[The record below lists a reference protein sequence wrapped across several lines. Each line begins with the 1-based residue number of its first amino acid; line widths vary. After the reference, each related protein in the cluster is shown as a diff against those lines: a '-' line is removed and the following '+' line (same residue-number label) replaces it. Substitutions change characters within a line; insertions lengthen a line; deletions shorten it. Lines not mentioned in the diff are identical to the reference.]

1 MREMKMAAARPFRK
15 WQASKISILILEMFA
30 MSALVSGTW
39 NGTETSVNLNT
50 LSERSPED
58 CVFTDGFD
66 LIQAIYS
73 ANEVYILGGQKVG
86 GWEPKRQP
94 WVEQEGQSLPPPSLS
109 KTANAINVLD
119 ALGGLGR
126 PGYDTWTIGYG
137 DTILAPTDIAWVNAA
152 AFLGTTVEGLF
163 ADPLAVRDILLN
175 LMFQG
180 KVLTKNLVDG
190 NLLGPTLLQTD
201 LQVFVDSY
209 ARGNVRNINFRGEL
223 EAQKCLDPAK
233 VVVPNLELC
242 RGGLTIQVINQ
253 IPLPGTCDV
262 FPRVIDIA
270 CTTPE
275 LSLYCEALQ
284 LLGDS
289 FGASLNL
296 APVDAAWRRAFEVM
310 HLTKRQVFGDYEL
323 LRNIVNFNRSPTEGH
338 SLRCSVQ
345 FRDGEA
351 FIPTDEVSFRGRSVS
366 YILKIKA
373 YSVLERLCG
382 EAVKGLYPGKRVVVS
397 SKWGSARI
405 VTPEAVA
412 CGDTGSSVYLTDEVL
427 LPPTLFYQV
436 TVLDI
441 VCANPSLQ
449 LFCLFIN
456 EAGESTRNLFLNPA
470 AQSTVFAPIDAAVRY
485 AFYALN
491 LGDPEKASESLMQRI
506 VSATTLVGEGVF
518 LFELKDG
525 FLSRGGSSS
534 DILIVEVVG
543 PKWLEQYFLTGP
555 CNRAHVLR
563 PFSNKKGVNGVVH
576 VLDTMLTPSVL
587 CKTLCELLEL
597 NPVTNIYAI
606 LIYALG
612 FEFEFC
618 ASSVICFD
626 EFTSFAPSDIAFLE
640 LFRLYF
646 GTEDIEE
653 VFQYYTPFLYDVVG
667 YHTILDVL
675 VFTTPKIEALQY
687 VYNKEFDVDPV
698 IPPGIVRFPKNP
710 ENQQY
715 FGLVNG
721 YWDTPAFITST
732 RTDSVDSV
740 KGIVSTNV
748 TLFGQSCAPLFS
760 GDGSTCPAKI
770 ISSDNFATN
779 GVLQVIDRVLLWPKD
794 PECLEPAGTEQFGEE
809 VLLPFLLFEF
819 SIFAD
824 VKYAGPNCSFLCF
837 PGYHDLENFVDGKD
851 EANGYWEGFLDR
863 NHSFFMH
870 DVNSEEFDPTTCSLC
885 GPFGAQIIYSQVI
898 SELEGLVAVLYVN
911 NIGEVRFGIVPGFS
925 QLDWG
930 AGGFNIRPIGLELI
944 GPSIVASNFI
954 AYPGERF
961 TVLATIDSFCGIAKL
976 YINGVL
982 RGAALVD
989 LLLHDLVSLPKMIE
1003 DVADIYKDAVE
1014 GYVKSRKEMVGCVTA
1029 LPSGADFLQLA
1040 KCLFRLD
1047 GQVVFEAS
1055 SDVVAE
1061 GRLGKWIWNDHSLN
1075 AQVLDCVRDLKN
1087 NADRSTVYL
1096 GDVAECFAPLMPD
1109 GIAEDVRSDQQGA
1122 TKHALNSWHTAYL
1135 MAEECVA
1142 MQFSGTHSIS
1152 RQQLEKCLSPF
1163 ADLVDL
1169 SAGFWNKVSKCLNL
1183 LYVSEAGLA
1192 PGDLKLCM
1200 EGSVPDWFLAVL
1212 SEINQ
1217 KVGVRKET
1225 LNATLQHHGFAK
1237 KDKAY
1242 AARAQRRGLV
1252 QRSKRTDVRGSN
1264 LAAFVGDLHKSVAD
1278 LSGSFQ
1284 GSFEQ
1289 VLEETADWPFLERLE
1304 SLRESLSEELG
1315 SVAAELFSTAPPWR
1329 FKQQPENLRDFSI
1342 FDGRGPITA
1351 DELLRDSGL
1360 SSQWS
1365 WLFGIP
1371 NPALKQNTAFF
1382 ENCGSAL
1389 DQYSEV
1395 GSFYEFAACG
1405 FSAIKYT
1412 KWRGKIFSLVVY
1424 EDQVVYPSTCK
1435 FSKEYEQ
1442 PLCEGK
1448 KACPYPSYYHAG
1460 KVLSGEPLKE

>member
-1 MREMKMAAARPFRK
+1 MFARCSVLRNIK
-15 WQASKISILILEMFA
+15 LILNFVL
-30 MSALVSGTW
+30 MSKLASATSNL
-39 NGTETSVNLNT
+39 TEPAVDLST
-50 LSERSPED
+50 LSERSRDD
-58 CVFTDGFD
+58 CVFTDGLG
-66 LIQAIYS
+66 LIHAIYS
-73 ANEVYILGGQKVG
+73 ANEVYIFGGQKVG

-94 WVEQEGQSLPPPSLS
+94 WEQQQGRSLPPPSLS
-109 KTANAINVLD
+109 TTANAINALD
-119 ALGGLGR
+119 ALGALGR

-137 DTILAPTDIAWVNAA
+137 DTILAPTDVAWSDTA

-163 ADPLAVRDILLN
+163 SDPLAVRDILLN
-175 LMFQG
+175 IMFEG

-190 NLLGPTLLQTD
+190 NVLGPTLLQTD
-201 LQVFVDSY
+201 LEVFVDSY
-209 ARGNVRNINFRGEL
+209 ARGSVRDINFRGEL

-242 RGGLTIQVINQ
+242 RGGLTIQVINR

-284 LLGDS
+284 LLGDN
-289 FGASLNL
+289 FGASFNL

-351 FIPTDEVSFRGRSVS
+351 FIPTDEVAFRGRSVS

-382 EAVKGLYPGKRVVVS
+382 EAAKGLYPGKRVVVS
-397 SKWGSARI
+397 SQWSSARI
-405 VTPEAVA
+405 LTPEAVA

-436 TVLDI
+436 TLLDI

-449 LFCLFIN
+449 LFCLFVN
-456 EAGESTRNLFLNPA
+456 EAGESTRNIFLNPA
-470 AQSTVFAPIDAAVRY
+470 AQATVFAPIDAAVRY
-485 AFYALN
+485 AFHALN
-491 LGDPEKASESLMQRI
+491 LGVPEEASQSLMQII
-506 VSATTLVGEGVF
+506 VSATILNGEGVF

-525 FLSRGGSSS
+525 FLTGENSRS

-555 CNRAHVLR
+555 CNRASILR
-563 PFSNKKGVNGVVH
+563 PFSNKKAVNGVVH
-576 VLDTMLTPSVL
+576 VLDTMLTPSVI

-606 LIYALG
+606 LVYALG

-626 EFTSFAPSDIAFLE
+626 EFTSFAPSDVAFLE
-640 LFRLYF
+640 LFREFF
-646 GTEDIEE
+646 GTEDVEK
-653 VFQYYTPFLYDVVG
+653 VFQYYTPFLYDIVG

-687 VYNKEFDVDPV
+687 VYNKEFDVDPA
-698 IPPGIVRFPKNP
+698 IPPGIVRFPKEP

-715 FGLVNG
+715 FGLVNA
-721 YWDTPAFITST
+721 YWETSAFITST
-732 RTDSVDSV
+732 RTDSMDSV

-748 TLFGQSCAPLFS
+748 TLFGQSCAPSFS
-760 GDGSTCPAKI
+760 GDGSKCPAKI
-770 ISSDNFATN
+770 ISGDNFALN

-794 PECLEPAGTEQFGEE
+794 PECLKPVDAEPFDEE
-809 VLLPFLLFEF
+809 ILFPFLFFEF

-824 VKYAGPNCSFLCF
+824 VQYAGPNCSFFCF
-837 PGYHDLENFVDGKD
+837 PGYHNLEDYMDGKD
-851 EANGYWEGFLDR
+851 QAHGYWEGFLER
-863 NHSFFMH
+863 NQSFFMH
-870 DVNSEEFDPTTCSLC
+870 DINSVEFDPTTCSLC

-898 SELEGLVAVLYVN
+898 SELEGQVVVLYVN

-930 AGGFNIRPIGLELI
+930 AGGFNIRPVGLELI

-961 TVLATIDSFCGIAKL
+961 TVLATLDSFCGIVKL

-982 RGAALVD
+982 RGAGLVD

-1003 DVADIYKDAVE
+1003 DVAGIYKDAVE
-1014 GYVKSRKEMVGCVTA
+1014 GYVKSRKEMVRCVTA
-1029 LPSGADFLQLA
+1029 LPAGTNFLDLA

-1047 GQVVFEAS
+1047 GRVVFEKS
-1055 SDVVAE
+1055 SDVAEE
-1061 GRLGKWIWNDHSLN
+1061 GRLGKWTWNDQSLN
-1075 AQVLDCVRDLKN
+1075 AQVLDCVQELKSSVD
-1087 NADRSTVYL
+1087 AKEVHM
-1096 GDVAECFAPLMPD
+1096 GDIAECFAPLMPES
-1109 GIAEDVRSDQQGA
+1109 IAEDIRSSGHGGA
-1122 TKHALNSWHTAYL
+1122 KHALNSWHTAYL
-1135 MAEECVA
+1135 TAEECVA
-1142 MQFSGTHSIS
+1142 MQFSETHSIS
-1152 RQQLEKCLSPF
+1152 RDQLVECLSPF
-1163 ADLVDL
+1163 ADLIDL
-1169 SAGFWNKVSKCLNL
+1169 SASFWNKVRNCVHL
-1183 LYVSEAGLA
+1183 LFASDAGLA

-1200 EGSVPDWFLAVL
+1200 EGSVPEWFLAIL
-1212 SEINQ
+1212 SEISQ
-1217 KVGVRKET
+1217 KAGVGKET
-1225 LNATLQHHGFAK
+1225 LNATIQLHGFANE
-1237 KDKAY
+1237 DKEGKTAV
-1242 AARAQRRGLV
+1242 RRRGLL
-1252 QRSKRTDVRGSN
+1252 KRAKRPDVRGSN
-1264 LAAFVGDLHKSVAD
+1264 LAAFMGDVQKTVAD
-1278 LSGSFQ
+1278 WSGSLV
-1284 GSFEQ
+1284 GSFEE
-1289 VLEETADWPFLERLE
+1289 VLEDTMDWPFAERLDL
-1304 SLRESLSEELG
+1304 LRESLSNELG
-1315 SVAAELFSTAPPWR
+1315 SAVAELFATAPPWR
-1329 FKQQPENLRDFSI
+1329 FKQQPDRLRDFSI

-1351 DELLRDSGL
+1351 EELLRDSGL

-1371 NPALKQNTAFF
+1371 TPALKQNTAFF

-1405 FSAIKYT
+1405 FSALKYT
-1412 KWRGKIFSLVVY
+1412 EWRGKIFSLLVY
-1424 EDQVVYPSTCK
+1424 EEQVIYPSTCK
-1435 FSKEYEQ
+1435 FSEEHIQ
-1442 PLCEGK
+1442 PLCEGQ
-1448 KACPYPSYYHAG
+1448 KACPFPSYYSAG
-1460 KVLSGEPLKE
+1460 KVLSGEPQKE